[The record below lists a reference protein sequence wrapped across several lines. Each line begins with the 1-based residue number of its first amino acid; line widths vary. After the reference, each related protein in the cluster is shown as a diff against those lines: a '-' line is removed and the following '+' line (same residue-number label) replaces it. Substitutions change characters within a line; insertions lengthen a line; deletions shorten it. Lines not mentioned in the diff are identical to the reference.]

1 MDRDEPR
8 HDRDGD
14 AGGADAVE
22 IAEIDLVI
30 EEELGDGAR
39 GAGVDLRLQ
48 HVDIGLDGGRL
59 RVLLGIA
66 GDRNLERRDLLDAA
80 DLTAGIKQIAP
91 FEFSFAG
98 YPEKHP
104 ESPSVEADIDML
116 KAKIDAGAT
125 GAISQFF
132 FDNEVYF
139 RYLDRVRAAGIT
151 IPIVPG
157 LIPIHNFKQVS
168 NFAER
173 SGAKMPD
180 WIGHR
185 FEGLDEDQ
193 ETRHLVAA
201 AVAAEQVLG
210 LVDQGITE
218 FHFYTLNRA
227 DLVYAICHLLGLRP
241 AKAFTQAKVETA
253 T

>member
-66 GDRNLERRDLLDAA
+66 GERKLERRDLLDAGGEIG
-80 DLTAGIKQIAP
+80 GIKKIAP
-91 FEFSFAG
+91 FEIAVAC

-116 KAKIDAGAT
+116 KAKIAVSYT
-125 GAISQFF
+125 H
-132 FDNEVYF
+132 
-139 RYLDRVRAAGIT
+139 LRA
-151 IPIVPG
+151 
-157 LIPIHNFKQVS
+157 H
-168 NFAER
+168 
-173 SGAKMPD
+173 
-180 WIGHR
+180 
-185 FEGLDEDQ
+185 
-193 ETRHLVAA
+193 ETRH
-201 AVAAEQVLG
+201 
-210 LVDQGITE
+210 
-218 FHFYTLNRA
+218 
-227 DLVYAICHLLGLRP
+227 DLVCRLLLE
-241 AKAFTQAKVETA
+241 KK
-253 T
+253 